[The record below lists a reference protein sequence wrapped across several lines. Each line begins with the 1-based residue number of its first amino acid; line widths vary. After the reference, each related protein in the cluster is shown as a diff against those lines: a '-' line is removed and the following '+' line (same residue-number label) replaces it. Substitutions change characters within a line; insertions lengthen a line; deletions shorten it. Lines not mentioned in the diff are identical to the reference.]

1 MSVHHF
7 REDVIALE
15 HGQQVLKDLSEA
27 KTAENAKDITSCGV
41 LVILS
46 LRTG

>member
-1 MSVHHF
+1 MAKTNTNMSVHHF

-27 KTAENAKDITSCGV
+27 KTAENDM
-41 LVILS
+41 S
-46 LRTG
+46 L